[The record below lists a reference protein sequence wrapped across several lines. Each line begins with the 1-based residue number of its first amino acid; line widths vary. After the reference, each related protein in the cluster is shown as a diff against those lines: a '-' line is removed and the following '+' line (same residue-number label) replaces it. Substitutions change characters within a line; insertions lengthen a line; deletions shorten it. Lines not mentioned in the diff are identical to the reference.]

1 MYNKCKSNSY
11 IYTKN
16 VQVAQNLHKVQTK
29 NSLKLE
35 INVFCTYKKCTNY
48 KKPIKLA
55 NLNNLCV
62 FLCIHKMSKLYKI
75 YASVSRIKYVAANIY
90 FLYTQKPY
98 IL

>member
-35 INVFCTYKKCTNY
+35 IDVFCTYKKN
-48 KKPIKLA
+48 
-55 NLNNLCV
+55 
-62 FLCIHKMSKLYKI
+62 KLY
-75 YASVSRIKYVAANIY
+75 VQTIKN
-90 FLYTQKPY
+90 L
-98 IL
+98 

>member
-35 INVFCTYKKCTNY
+35 MFFVHTKNVQT
-48 KKPIKLA
+48 IK
-55 NLNNLCV
+55 NL
-62 FLCIHKMSKLYKI
+62 
-75 YASVSRIKYVAANIY
+75 
-90 FLYTQKPY
+90 
-98 IL
+98 